1 MMTMVEIVDRLQDAS
16 VLVMGDAMIDEYVH
30 GEAPRMSPE
39 APVPV
44 FVERR
49 REERQGGAAN
59 VAQQLDVLSVT
70 TRRDFA
76 PETMW
81 SRKTRYLVDGH
92 QLLRIDAD
100 KISDPGVRFCADS
113 FAAIGPE
120 KFWFGQRP
128 DAIVIS
134 DYNKGWVS
142 AARCERLI
150 HQARRDRVPVIVDP
164 KGSNWE
170 KYKGC
175 TIICPNSVEAKEM
188 PALMFERVL
197 YKQGSRGMWLDD
209 AGRSTVIPA
218 CATSVADVTG
228 AGDTVVAVLAAA
240 LAVGADYV
248 QAAVL
253 ANYAA
258 GYVVGQTGTASCPID
273 HLRECAKRDD
283 RATKAGRM
291 IDYDLLAC
299 YTAP

>member
-1 MMTMVEIVDRLQDAS
+1 
-16 VLVMGDAMIDEYVH
+16 
-30 GEAPRMSPE
+30 MSPE

-59 VAQQLDVLSVT
+59 VAQQLDVLNVK

-76 PETMW
+76 PESIW

-100 KISDPGVRFCADS
+100 KIADPGVRFCADS

-134 DYNKGWVS
+134 DYAKGWAS
-142 AARCERLI
+142 AERCERLI
-150 HQARRDRVPVIVDP
+150 YQARRERVPVIVDP
-164 KGSNWE
+164 KGNNWE

-197 YKQGSRGMWLDD
+197 YKQGARGMWLDD

-258 GYVVGQTGTASCPID
+258 GYVVGQTGTASCPLD

-283 RATKAGRM
+283 RATKAGRT